1 MQTQELL
8 MTKRK
13 EQSPERKELIKN
25 LITEF
30 DLKTAAD
37 VQNMLKEIFAPV
49 LQGMLE
55 GEMDDHLG
63 YDKYEH
69 SDEDTRANSRN
80 GHSQKTVT
88 TSYGDVEI
96 DIPRDRNG
104 EYEPQAVKK
113 YQRDVSDIESKVISM
128 YAKGMTTRDI
138 SDHLNDIYGIEA
150 SAEMISKITDRI
162 LPEAKA
168 WQTRP
173 LDPMYIVMFM
183 DAIHY
188 HVKED
193 NTIVKKAVYISI
205 GIRTDGTKD
214 VLGMYIGGNESAK
227 YWLGVLNDLK
237 SRGMQDV
244 LITCVDG
251 LTGFV
256 DAIATVF
263 PDTDVQR
270 CIIHQIRS
278 STKYVTTKDIK
289 PFMADLKK
297 IYKAPNQQEAFDSLT
312 EFEAKWGKRYP
323 ACIKSWK
330 DNWDELTSFFDYPVE
345 LRKVIYTTNAIEGFN
360 RQLRK
365 VTKNR
370 TVFPTDDALFKLLFL
385 AMKDITAKWVGKP
398 FNWALIMSQLLIM
411 YPDRLKYEQLV

>member
-1 MQTQELL
+1 MELARRL
-8 MTKRK
+8 VK
-13 EQSPERKELIKN
+13 
-25 LITEF
+25 EF

-37 VQNMLKEIFAPV
+37 AQDLLKEIFGPM
-49 LQGMLE
+49 LQSMLE
-55 GEMDDHLG
+55 GELDDHLG
-63 YDKYEH
+63 YDKYERTEE
-69 SDEDTRANSRN
+69 SKANSRN
-80 GHSQKTVT
+80 GHSEKTVT
-88 TSYGDVEI
+88 TSYGDVAI

-104 EYEPQAVKK
+104 EFEPQAVKK
-113 YQRDVSDIESKVISM
+113 YQKDVSDIEGKVISM

-150 SAEMISKITDRI
+150 SAEMISKITDRV
-162 LPEAKA
+162 LPEARA

-173 LDPMYIVMFM
+173 LDSRYIVMFM

-188 HVKED
+188 HVQQD
-193 NTIVKKAVYISI
+193 GMVVKKAVYIAI
-205 GIRTDGTKD
+205 GIRTNGTKD

-244 LITCVDG
+244 LVACVDG
-251 LTGFV
+251 LNGFV
-256 DAIATVF
+256 DAINAVF
-263 PDTDVQR
+263 PQTDVQR

-278 STKYVTTKDIK
+278 STKYVTTKDMK
-289 PFMADLKK
+289 PFVRDLKNV
-297 IYKAPNQQEAFDSLT
+297 YKAANQDEAWENLL
-312 EFEAKWGKRYP
+312 EFEATWGKRYP

-330 DNWDELTSFFDYPVE
+330 DNWNELTSFFAYPVE
-345 LRKVIYTTNAIEGFN
+345 LRKLIYTTNAIEGFN

-370 TVFPTDDALFKLLFL
+370 TVFPTDDALFKILYL

-398 FNWALIMSQLLIM
+398 FNWALIMSQLMLM
-411 YPDRLKYEQLV
+411 YPERLPYEELV

>member
-1 MQTQELL
+1 MA
-8 MTKRK
+8 RK
-13 EQSPERKELIKN
+13 HEQSPERRALIKN
-25 LITEF
+25 LISEF

-37 VQNMLKEIFAPV
+37 VQDMLKEIFAPV
-49 LQGMLE
+49 LQDMLE

-63 YDKYEH
+63 YDRYEH
-69 SDEDTRANSRN
+69 TEEAKPNSRN

-104 EYEPQAVKK
+104 EFEPQAVKK
-113 YQRDVSDIESKVISM
+113 YQKDVSDIEGKVISM

-138 SDHLNDIYGIEA
+138 SDHLNDIYGVEV

-162 LPEAKA
+162 LPDAKA

-173 LDPMYIVMFM
+173 LDSTYIVMFM

-193 NTIVKKAVYISI
+193 NVVVKKAVYIAI

-237 SRGMQDV
+237 NRGMQDV

-256 DAIATVF
+256 DAITTVF
-263 PDTDVQR
+263 PHR
-270 CIIHQIRS
+270 RS
-278 STKYVTTKDIK
+278 EMYYSSN
-289 PFMADLKK
+289 PLF
-297 IYKAPNQQEAFDSLT
+297 YKVCDN
-312 EFEAKWGKRYP
+312 KRYE
-323 ACIKSWK
+323 S
-330 DNWDELTSFFDYPVE
+330 
-345 LRKVIYTTNAIEGFN
+345 IYEG
-360 RQLRK
+360 
-365 VTKNR
+365 
-370 TVFPTDDALFKLLFL
+370 
-385 AMKDITAKWVGKP
+385 
-398 FNWALIMSQLLIM
+398 S
-411 YPDRLKYEQLV
+411 